1 MFSDDS
7 NIEIRPSG
15 TEPECKFYI
24 ELSSTNDILEEEID
38 NIFNFLRKK
47 YKF

>member
-15 TEPECKFYI
+15 TEPKCKFYI
-24 ELSSTNDILEEEID
+24 ELASTNYILEEEID
-38 NIFNFLRKK
+38 KIFNFLRKK